1 MLCTKCAL
9 QGIFCRRRDRE
20 AQGCIECKQTPTATP
35 CALPAG
41 LIEWRFPARLIEWR
55 EEQAEASEGDGDIV
69 KLKFGFEDFLTPL
82 AAEASAE
89 DVEDAEGKADTDVM
103 EIVGGAE
110 VLEPGVALEDTDM
123 NGDSDVM
130 EVIRTVERSEAAE
143 VAEAATAEQQVQISF
158 SGHWS

>member
-9 QGIFCRRRDRE
+9 QGIFRRRRDRE
-20 AQGCIECKQTPTATP
+20 AQGCVECEQAPTATP

-41 LIEWRFPARLIEWR
+41 LIEWRFPAGLIEWR
-55 EEQAEASEGDGDIV
+55 EEQAEASEGDGNV
-69 KLKFGFEDFLTPL
+69 VELEFGFEDFSTPL

-89 DVEDAEGKADTDVM
+89 DVEDAEGEADTDVV

-110 VLEPGVALEDTDM
+110 VLEPGVALEDADM
-123 NGDSDVM
+123 NGNSDVV

-143 VAEAATAEQQVQISF
+143 VAEAATAEWQVQTSF
-158 SGHWS
+158 SGHRS